1 MAIIDQAQ
9 HLLDFNQKLDIQ
21 LLDRVVYLMYTEHG
35 TELVSR
41 KVN

>member
-9 HLLDFNQKLDIQ
+9 ALLDFNQKLDIN

-35 TELVSR
+35 TEIVR
-41 KVN
+41 F